1 MKKVVILIPVIL
13 LFTLSSFAQTK
24 IRLNFTTEKKL
35 FGTVKASKYVDYVFR
50 VKRNSSIEVIFSSAD
65 KKLSYAVRNPDGNLI
80 DDESENKNFI
90 GFASK
95 QGDYTVRVFGSK
107 RKVSNFRLKIKFL
120 K

>member
-1 MKKVVILIPVIL
+1 MKKVMFLIPVFL
-13 LFTLSSFAQTK
+13 LFTLSALAQQK
-24 IRLNFTTEKKL
+24 IHLNFKTEKTVL
-35 FGTVKASKYVDYVFR
+35 GTVKGSKHTDYIFR
-50 VKRNSSIEVIFSSAD
+50 VKRNSTIEVIFSSAD
-65 KKLSYAVRNPDGNLI
+65 KRLSYAVRNPTGNLI